1 MDTVK
6 DLVREGEIIKILNDL
21 QPLIASHG
29 GTIEFVRYTDDMVYV
44 RLLGACTHCPF
55 SAHTIKLGI
64 EERLRAIFP
73 EVRCVTIAS

>member
-1 MDTVK
+1 VK
-6 DLVREGEIIKILNDL
+6 HDIELGIIKVLQDV

-29 GTIEFVRYTDDMVYV
+29 GTIEFVKYENNMVYV

-64 EERLRAIFP
+64 EERLRTVFP
-73 EVRCVTIAS
+73 EIRSVSVAS

>member
-1 MDTVK
+1 MKHDIE
-6 DLVREGEIIKILNDL
+6 LGIIKVLQDV

-29 GTIEFVRYTDDMVYV
+29 GTIEFVKYENNMVYV

-64 EERLRAIFP
+64 EERLRTVFP
-73 EVRCVTIAS
+73 EIRSVSVAS

>member
-1 MDTVK
+1 MDAVK
-6 DLVREGEIIKILNDL
+6 HDIELGIIKVLQDV

-29 GTIEFVRYTDDMVYV
+29 GTIEFVKYEDNMVYV

-64 EERLRAIFP
+64 EERLRTVFP
-73 EVRCVTIAS
+73 EIRSVNVAS